1 MSAPSSWTPG
11 GAAVPGPLYSEPR
24 RGHPHIVS
32 ALAPP
37 KYPFRG
43 SITRLAHAPSYA
55 SPCGSPR
62 TAQGLGFPGVDSS
75 WGRTCSIR
83 RYSLCIS
90 LTYLL
95 MPVFPGAYVP
105 VGTALS
111 GRPPDRA
118 PQADFPHEAPTFGL
132 RASEASNGPGVYDAR
147 FRKRIAGFE
156 SLRLLHRPSGTLA
169 SPL

>member
-95 MPVFPGAYVP
+95 MPVFPGAYHDRDP
-105 VGTALS
+105 VFTEAWTALLET
-111 GRPPDRA
+111 G
-118 PQADFPHEAPTFGL
+118 
-132 RASEASNGPGVYDAR
+132 GVKCVPIRRRVRTATR
-147 FRKRIAGFE
+147 TR
-156 SLRLLHRPSGTLA
+156 SVS
-169 SPL
+169 